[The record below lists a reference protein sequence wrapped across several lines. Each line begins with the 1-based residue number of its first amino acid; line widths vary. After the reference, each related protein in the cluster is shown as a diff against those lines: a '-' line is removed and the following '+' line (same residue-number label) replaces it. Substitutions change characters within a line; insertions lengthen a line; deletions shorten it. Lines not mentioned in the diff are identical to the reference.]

1 MNTGN
6 FGKSVDFS
14 CYNYTDTLI
23 NLTNNNFT
31 SIHMS
36 SYCALQIQFNLE
48 IKKMKT
54 KLKYFSVSKYLY
66 LNINASTKLTFIPK
80 KSILFIN
87 MF

>member
-1 MNTGN
+1 
-6 FGKSVDFS
+6 
-14 CYNYTDTLI
+14 
-23 NLTNNNFT
+23 
-31 SIHMS
+31 
-36 SYCALQIQFNLE
+36 
-48 IKKMKT
+48 MKT